1 MDNFYTDPH
10 LFTEL
15 IDANIYCCGT
25 VKANRKGFPQDIV
38 IPKRQERH
46 LARGHYQW
54 RMSDKKLL
62 AMSWF
67 DKRPVY
73 LLSTIHPPKN
83 DDGSL
88 PNAQRKVRNGQPI
101 AVPCPPAHCDYQKY
115 MGGVDLLDQLIKN
128 FSVIRK
134 SKKAWKK
141 LFGYGLEVCLLDSFI
156 IMKQVS
162 QSPKEFVE
170 YRLEIAREL
179 IGNRSFRKKAGRP
192 AVRRASAR
200 DETRLNDNKH
210 EIQVCNRR
218 RDCVVCAKKAH
229 EEGLSRNYRYKT
241 TIVCKTCSD
250 TPLCVN
256 KERNCWQNWHTKR
269 EYWI

>member
-25 VKANRKGFPQDIV
+25 VKDNRKGFPQAIA
-38 IPKRQERH
+38 IPKQQERH

-54 RMSDKKLL
+54 QMSDKKLL
-62 AMSWF
+62 AVSWF
-67 DKRPVY
+67 DEAS
-73 LLSTIHPPKN
+73 LHIHPPKN
-83 DDGSL
+83 DGHSL
-88 PNAQRKVRNGQPI
+88 PNAQRKVRKGQAI

-115 MGGVDLLDQLIKN
+115 MGGVDLSDQLIKN

-141 LFGYGLEVCLLDSFI
+141 LFGYGLEVCLLDPFI

-162 QSPKEFVE
+162 QSPKEFPEV
-170 YRLEIAREL
+170 L
-179 IGNRSFRKKAGRP
+179 RS
-192 AVRRASAR
+192 SAR

-218 RDCVVCAKKAH
+218 RDCVVCAKKA
-229 EEGLSRNYRYKT
+229 
-241 TIVCKTCSD
+241 
-250 TPLCVN
+250 
-256 KERNCWQNWHTKR
+256 Q
-269 EYWI
+269 